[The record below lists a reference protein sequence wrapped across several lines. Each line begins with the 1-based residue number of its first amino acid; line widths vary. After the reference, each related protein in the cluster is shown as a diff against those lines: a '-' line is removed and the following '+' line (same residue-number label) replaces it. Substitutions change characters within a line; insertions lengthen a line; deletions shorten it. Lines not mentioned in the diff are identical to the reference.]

1 MPGASE
7 PAVLVASVGVVEDGV
22 VGVSAGGAAFGLGEE
37 VIYNSAKG
45 MGSEI
50 TWCEKPMETTYPINR
65 DGVR

>member
-37 VIYNSAKG
+37 VIYNSA
-45 MGSEI
+45 MGREVKSLRA
-50 TWCEKPMETTYPINR
+50 KTYGNYIPH
-65 DGVR
+65 